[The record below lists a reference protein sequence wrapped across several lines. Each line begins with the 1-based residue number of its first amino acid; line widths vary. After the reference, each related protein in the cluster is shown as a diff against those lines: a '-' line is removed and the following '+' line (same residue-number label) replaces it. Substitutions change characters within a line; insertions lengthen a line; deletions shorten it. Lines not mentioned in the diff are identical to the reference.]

1 MTKRIDSIVAV
12 TVAKYAT
19 MYIEA
24 NTPQEACEYA
34 RRYCDVV
41 DYMDFEDSNIEVDSY
56 ENYATESEPYMDKI
70 WVENGRTMTY
80 DEYVD
85 ELNAQYEAEEQ

>member
-1 MTKRIDSIVAV
+1 MAKRTDSIVAV
-12 TVAKYAT
+12 TIVKRAT

-24 NTPQEACEYA
+24 NTPEEACRYA
-34 RRYCDVV
+34 EEHCHYID
-41 DYMDFEDSNIEVDSY
+41 DFDFEPNEVDSY
-56 ENYATESEPYMDKI
+56 ESYATDSEYWMDKI

-85 ELNAQYEAEEQ
+85 ELNAQDEAEEQ